1 LASIPTFGFSAFLR
15 IICSNEK
22 PKRRAI
28 VDRHRPSKEGGYDYH
43 RNLRNSIKKLA
54 VGSHDLKEILAEV
67 AKITKSSERRST
79 KRGVVSFLRW
89 IKVNGGSISFCD
101 PVFIDSPSGLFK
113 IRFDANCVVEIN
125 GRRTAIHVWNTQK
138 PKLSRKEVL
147 AALALVRRN
156 VVTKVDTADDFA
168 VLSLQDG
175 NLYKWSDSP
184 KSHDSLADSI
194 LLQLDQLCSLARSEF
209 GLPQIGESAG
219 WPQPLP
225 LIV

>member
-1 LASIPTFGFSAFLR
+1 
-15 IICSNEK
+15 
-22 PKRRAI
+22 
-28 VDRHRPSKEGGYDYH
+28 
-43 RNLRNSIKKLA
+43 
-54 VGSHDLKEILAEV
+54 LKENLAEI

-101 PVFIDSPSGLFK
+101 PIFIDSPAGLFK

-138 PKLSRKEVL
+138 PKLSRKEVS